1 MTYTVFSK
9 DRKSLQFPVMCDGY
23 ITIPRHVSN
32 VPNQEIGLW
41 GHSGG
46 FSFEAV
52 LTPYDVNGNPDGF
65 SATQKSL
72 SRGTKGEA
80 YFEKADRLNSE
91 MVVFHNTNFSIYLDN
106 KEPTTNPYLPAE
118 YSIKV
123 SLTVGSTT
131 TTLES
136 STVITP
142 TSIDESSLSPT
153 DYLYNNHSAF
163 AKKSS
168 RTVSSSNNA
177 LVNNT
182 ITLSGAPEF
191 GPGYTVYRDDG
202 AEIGIPFGLN
212 TSTNTLTFLGQ
223 VLTGSNTPTNGTNIY
238 YSLPK
243 EPLYVNT
250 PHHIAFNYT
259 ADGLMQLFY
268 NGELVGSTTHGEGGN
283 FSFHASDCY
292 IGQDP
297 DLSKASGARRESQ
310 FMGELHELSIM
321 GISKTRFKST
331 NTLYPLFKETLLYM
345 DFEEENLDG

>member
-80 YFEKADRLNSE
+80 YFEKANRLSSK
-91 MVVFHNTNFSIYLDN
+91 MMVFHNTNFSIHLEN
-106 KEPTTNPYLPAE
+106 KESTNNPYSPAE

-168 RTVSSSNNA
+168 RTVSSSDDSA
-177 LVNNT
+177 TNNT

-191 GPGYTVYRDDG
+191 GAGYIVYKDDG
-202 AEIGIPFGLN
+202 TSLG
-212 TSTNTLTFLGQ
+212 TVTSVSTNTITTSGYS
-223 VLTGSNTPTNGTNIY
+223 TTPSSAIY

-268 NGELVGSTTHGEGGN
+268 NGELVGSTTHGAGGN

-292 IGQDP
+292 IGQNP
-297 DLSKASGARRESQ
+297 TGVTYSQKRATQ
-310 FMGELHELSIM
+310 FMGEFHELSIM
-321 GISKTRFKST
+321 GISKTQFKST

-345 DFEEENLDG
+345 DFEEANLDG

>member
-46 FSFEAV
+46 FSFEAIV
-52 LTPYDVNGNPDGF
+52 TPYDLNGNPDVF

-72 SRGTKGEA
+72 SRGTKG
-80 YFEKADRLNSE
+80 LNYASATSRRG
-91 MVVFHNTNFSIYLDN
+91 MDLTLFHNTNFTIHLEN
-106 KEPTTNPYLPAE
+106 KESASNPTTPAE
-118 YSIKV
+118 YAIGV
-123 SLTVGSTT
+123 SLTIGSTT

-136 STVITP
+136 STVITA

-153 DYLYNNHSAF
+153 SYLYSSHDAF
-163 AKKSS
+163 AK
-168 RTVSSSNNA
+168 VSTRAVTGNNGS
-177 LVNNT
+177 NT
-182 ITLSGAPEF
+182 ITLDGAPEF
-191 GPGYTVYRDDG
+191 GAGYIVYKDDG
-202 AEIGIPFGLN
+202 TNLG
-212 TSTNTLTFLGQ
+212 TVTSVSTNTLTTSGYS
-223 VLTGSNTPTNGTNIY
+223 TTPSSAIY

-268 NGELVGSTTHGEGGN
+268 NGQLVGSTTHGAGGN

-292 IGQDP
+292 IGQNP
-297 DLSKASGARRESQ
+297 TKVSFSERRKTQ
-310 FMGELHELSIM
+310 FIGEFHELSIM
-321 GISKTRFKST
+321 GISKSQFKST

-345 DFEEENLDG
+345 DFEEANLDD

>member
-23 ITIPRHVSN
+23 ITIPRFEAN
-32 VPNQEIGLW
+32 TPNQEIGLW

-72 SRGTKGEA
+72 SRGTKGDA
-80 YFEKADRLNSE
+80 YILGGNRKDVKMR
-91 MVVFHNTNFSIYLDN
+91 VFHNDNFFIELVNTES
-106 KEPTTNPYLPAE
+106 ETSPSTPAK
-118 YSIKV
+118 YSIRVTLKI
-123 SLTVGSTT
+123 GSTT

-136 STVITP
+136 STVINP
-142 TSIDESSLSPT
+142 TDIDDSSLSPT
-153 DYLYNNHSAF
+153 DYLYSNHGAF

-168 RTVSSSNNA
+168 RTVLSSNDSA
-177 LVNNT
+177 TNNT

-191 GPGYTVYRDDG
+191 GVGYTLYRDNG
-202 AEIGIPFGLN
+202 TLIGGIN
-212 TSTNTLTFLGQ
+212 QVSSSTVTLIGQ
-223 VLTGSNTPTNGTNIY
+223 ALTTDNTPANGSHIY

-259 ADGLMQLFY
+259 ADGLMQIFY
-268 NGELVGSTTHGEGGN
+268 NGELVGSGTHGAGGN
-283 FSFHASDCY
+283 FSFDATDCY
-292 IGQDP
+292 IGQNKNG
-297 DLSKASGARRESQ
+297 SSFTVRRLSQ
-310 FMGELHELSIM
+310 FMGEIHELSIM
-321 GISKTRFKST
+321 GISKTQFKST

-345 DFEEENLDG
+345 DFEEANLSG